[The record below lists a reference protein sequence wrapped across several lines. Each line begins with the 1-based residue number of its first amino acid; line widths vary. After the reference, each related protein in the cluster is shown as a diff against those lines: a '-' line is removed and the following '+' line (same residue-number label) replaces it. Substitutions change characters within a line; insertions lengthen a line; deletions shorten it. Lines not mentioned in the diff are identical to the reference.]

1 MSDVV
6 DLLVFAGIPDFHAEA
21 ISSVDDGDTTWS
33 EWSWT
38 GNRTDGKP
46 FQVRG
51 VVLLQIEDGLIVAG
65 RLYLEEVEREGGGIA
80 DAVEARSGR
89 RPVS

>member
-1 MSDVV
+1 MGDVV
-6 DLLVFAGIPDFHAEA
+6 DLLVFARIPDF
-21 ISSVDDGDTTWS
+21 
-33 EWSWT
+33 
-38 GNRTDGKP
+38 
-46 FQVRG
+46 
-51 VVLLQIEDGLIVAG
+51 